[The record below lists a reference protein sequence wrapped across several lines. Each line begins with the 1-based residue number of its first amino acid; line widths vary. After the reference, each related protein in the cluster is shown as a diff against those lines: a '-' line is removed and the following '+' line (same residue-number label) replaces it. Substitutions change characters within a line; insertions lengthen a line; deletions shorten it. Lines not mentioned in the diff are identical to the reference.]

1 MNAAAV
7 VSLENVWTRFGSK
20 VVHRDISLSLGAGE
34 ILGLVGASG
43 CGKTVLMS
51 EMLGLLRPTEG
62 RVTLFGEPL
71 GAIGGARLQQ
81 LRNRCGIL
89 FQGGALFS
97 ALTVFD
103 NVAFPLRELHFL
115 DEDWIARLVFT
126 KLAMVGLSPRDA
138 QLAPAELS
146 GGMVKRAALAR
157 ALVMEPELL
166 CLDEPTSG
174 LDPVTSENF
183 VTLLKELHRQLG
195 FTVVLVTHDLNVLSD
210 LCTTIAVIDEQTLV
224 AFGPLAAVMACDHP
238 FVTGYFHGKRAERA
252 FGAVA

>member
-1 MNAAAV
+1 MSGGAV
-7 VSLENVWTRFGSK
+7 VCMEGVWTRFGSK
-20 VVHRDISLSLGAGE
+20 VVHRDISLTLEPGQ

-43 CGKTVLMS
+43 CGKTLLMS
-51 EMLGLLRPTEG
+51 EMLGLLLPSAG
-62 RVTLFGEPL
+62 RISLFGESL
-71 GAIGGARLQQ
+71 GDLAAARLQR

-97 ALTVFD
+97 ALNVFD
-103 NVAFPLRELHFL
+103 NVAFPLREQGFL
-115 DEDWIARLVFT
+115 DQDWIAALVFL

-138 QLAPAELS
+138 LLAPAELS
-146 GGMVKRAALAR
+146 GGMVKRVGLAR

-183 VTLLKELHRQLG
+183 VSLLLDLHRQLG

-210 LCTTIAVIDEQTLV
+210 LCTRIAVIDRQTLV
-224 AFGPLAAVMACDHP
+224 ANGPLAEVLDSGDD
-238 FVTGYFHGKRAERA
+238 FVRGYFHGERARRA
-252 FGAVA
+252 FGGRA

>member
-1 MNAAAV
+1 MSPAAV
-7 VSLENVWTRFGSK
+7 VRMENVWTRFGAK
-20 VVHRDISLSLGAGE
+20 VVHRDISLSLGPGE

-43 CGKTVLMS
+43 CGKTVLMN
-51 EMLGLLRPTEG
+51 EMLGLLRPSEG
-62 RVTLFGEPL
+62 RVTLFGETL
-71 GAIGGARLQQ
+71 GRMDGIRLQQ

-97 ALTVFD
+97 ALDVFD
-103 NVAFPLRELHFL
+103 NVAFPLRELGFL
-115 DEDWIARLVFT
+115 DEDWIARLVYL
-126 KLAMVGLSPRDA
+126 KLAMVGLQPRDA

-146 GGMVKRAALAR
+146 GGMVKRVALAR

-183 VTLLKELHRQLG
+183 VALLKELHRQLG

-210 LCTTIAVIDEQTLV
+210 LCTQIAVIDDQRLV
-224 AFGPLAAVMACDHP
+224 AFGSLDSVMECQHP

-252 FGAVA
+252 FGREP